1 LNPKTSFEALE
12 TGFEALE
19 SGFEVGHD
27 GFKRFKT
34 VSGDF
39 MAILDETHGVMGLE
53 LAVGFA

>member
-1 LNPKTSFEALE
+1 LNPKTS
-12 TGFEALE
+12 FEALE